1 MRSLGGEVLE
11 EQGAHRT
18 FQADMVLGNFVLG
31 GGDDLHADK
40 AEMLEQGRQVGL
52 IARQAIQRLGQ

>member
-1 MRSLGGEVLE
+1 
-11 EQGAHRT
+11 
-18 FQADMVLGNFVLG
+18 MVLGNFVLG

-52 IARQAIQRLGQ
+52 IAREAIQRLGQ